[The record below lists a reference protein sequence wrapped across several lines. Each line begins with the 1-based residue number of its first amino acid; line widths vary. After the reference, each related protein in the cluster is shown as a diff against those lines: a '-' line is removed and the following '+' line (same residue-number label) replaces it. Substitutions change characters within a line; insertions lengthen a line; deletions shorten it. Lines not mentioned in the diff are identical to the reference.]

1 MRRPP
6 LSTDIS
12 GFEATRLAGQAR
24 VESAQR
30 GEGGQAA
37 QWCAPSAGYRPIKR
51 KTGRLIKR
59 PEKKKAMASFTR
71 EAHTQTHALC
81 LLTQCGVLGFAVL
94 FHQGESIPAR
104 LFIYHFTQDDTPTPD
119 GLTSSLLFAATE
131 RSDSGLYTCLTAN
144 KFGKDETNIKLL
156 VQETPD
162 APDDIRVVEATSR
175 RISLRWNTPFNGNSD
190 ILGYFVQWKEVSG
203 SWQKDSRHVEV
214 PGSNTSAVL
223 DDLEPITAYHLR
235 VLSVNKF
242 GRSEPSPMISVTTD
256 EEGSRPP
263 NFSAHGRIRGYYV
276 GYKPVGSGESFVY
289 KTIDVL
295 DGFVPEI
302 SINNL
307 KRSTKYSV
315 IVQAFNGKGAGPPSA
330 EITAQTFEHGFV
342 LYWKSETS
350 DWSELGV
357 DGVATSHTFQDLN
370 CGTRYHFYAVA
381 FNDVGRSEPSSSVS
395 ATTSGGRPT
404 KRGEQGIRNVNIITP
419 LAPEKNELLSSN
431 SSAVQLNLRSWKDG
445 GCPIR
450 FITLQYKLRE
460 ERGWTAVP
468 ETIDAV
474 ASDAYVLGGLHP
486 GSWYHLLVSASND
499 AGSTEAQFVFATLTA
514 GGATIP
520 PMTLHPEEST
530 AFPRSV
536 TLVVPIICAF
546 VVVLV
551 IGAVVYMMCN
561 RRTRTHDYSAT
572 AQVSGKLMN
581 QF

>member
-1 MRRPP
+1 MEWVIL
-6 LSTDIS
+6 LS
-12 GFEATRLAGQAR
+12 
-24 VESAQR
+24 
-30 GEGGQAA
+30 
-37 QWCAPSAGYRPIKR
+37 
-51 KTGRLIKR
+51 
-59 PEKKKAMASFTR
+59 
-71 EAHTQTHALC
+71 
-81 LLTQCGVLGFAVL
+81 
-94 FHQGESIPAR
+94 
-104 LFIYHFTQDDTPTPD
+104 FTQDDTPTPD

-190 ILGYFVQWKEVSG
+190 IFGYFVQWKEVSG
-203 SWQKDSRHVEV
+203 TWQKDSRHVEV

-256 EEGSRPP
+256 EE
-263 NFSAHGRIRGYYV
+263 
-276 GYKPVGSGESFVY
+276 
-289 KTIDVL
+289 
-295 DGFVPEI
+295 
-302 SINNL
+302 
-307 KRSTKYSV
+307 
-315 IVQAFNGKGAGPPSA
+315 
-330 EITAQTFEHGFV
+330 GFV

-395 ATTSGGRPT
+395 ATTSGGA
-404 KRGEQGIRNVNIITP
+404 P

>member
-1 MRRPP
+1 
-6 LSTDIS
+6 
-12 GFEATRLAGQAR
+12 
-24 VESAQR
+24 
-30 GEGGQAA
+30 
-37 QWCAPSAGYRPIKR
+37 
-51 KTGRLIKR
+51 
-59 PEKKKAMASFTR
+59 
-71 EAHTQTHALC
+71 
-81 LLTQCGVLGFAVL
+81 
-94 FHQGESIPAR
+94 
-104 LFIYHFTQDDTPTPD
+104 
-119 GLTSSLLFAATE
+119 
-131 RSDSGLYTCLTAN
+131 
-144 KFGKDETNIKLL
+144 
-156 VQETPD
+156 
-162 APDDIRVVEATSR
+162 
-175 RISLRWNTPFNGNSD
+175 
-190 ILGYFVQWKEVSG
+190 
-203 SWQKDSRHVEV
+203 
-214 PGSNTSAVL
+214 
-223 DDLEPITAYHLR
+223 
-235 VLSVNKF
+235 
-242 GRSEPSPMISVTTD
+242 
-256 EEGSRPP
+256 
-263 NFSAHGRIRGYYV
+263 
-276 GYKPVGSGESFVY
+276 
-289 KTIDVL
+289 
-295 DGFVPEI
+295 
-302 SINNL
+302 
-307 KRSTKYSV
+307 
-315 IVQAFNGKGAGPPSA
+315 
-330 EITAQTFEHGFV
+330 FV
-342 LYWKSETS
+342 LYWKSETG

-395 ATTSGGRPT
+395 ATTSGGA
-404 KRGEQGIRNVNIITP
+404 P

-474 ASDAYVLGGLHP
+474 ASDSYVLGGLHP

-572 AQVSGKLMN
+572 AQASERACGGDMKGDSISMTSVGKKVYEAPRGDPLYFPSPYATTHISVYSGDVDSPSGGEHRGHPYAAMGGGGRGVTGDGGPLTGRPEHTYDVPFPPK
-581 QF
+581 Q

>member
-30 GEGGQAA
+30 GERGQAA

-190 ILGYFVQWKEVSG
+190 ILGYFLQWKEVSG
-203 SWQKDSRHVEV
+203 TWQKDSRHVEV

-256 EEGSRPP
+256 EEVPSKPPEDLVLVPLSSQVLKASWKPPP

-330 EITAQTFEHGFV
+330 EITAQTFEHGEQ
-342 LYWKSETS
+342 KA
-350 DWSELGV
+350 DIC
-357 DGVATSHTFQDLN
+357 TF
-370 CGTRYHFYAVA
+370 A
-381 FNDVGRSEPSSSVS
+381 SVY
-395 ATTSGGRPT
+395 
-404 KRGEQGIRNVNIITP
+404 K
-419 LAPEKNELLSSN
+419 KF
-431 SSAVQLNLRSWKDG
+431 LR
-445 GCPIR
+445 
-450 FITLQYKLRE
+450 
-460 ERGWTAVP
+460 
-468 ETIDAV
+468 
-474 ASDAYVLGGLHP
+474 
-486 GSWYHLLVSASND
+486 
-499 AGSTEAQFVFATLTA
+499 
-514 GGATIP
+514 
-520 PMTLHPEEST
+520 
-530 AFPRSV
+530 
-536 TLVVPIICAF
+536 
-546 VVVLV
+546 
-551 IGAVVYMMCN
+551 
-561 RRTRTHDYSAT
+561 
-572 AQVSGKLMN
+572 
-581 QF
+581 